1 MVGLII
7 DIIIVAVTVIMIVV
21 SCKRGIVKTVMSLVS
36 GVASL
41 FLAYAFTPMLSAILK
56 EKVFLRKFAEGITDT
71 VASLSEAGKNAA
83 DKVMYDISGLME
95 NSQFLSLLEKYKAD
109 PAQTEDIISNMTDTG
124 SGAVEK
130 VSYAVADNLSET
142 VSDIT
147 AFIIIFVVSLIVL
160 KLLTLLICAV
170 FKLPGLKEADKTAGL
185 VLGIVTSVFFIL
197 VFSMMINNVSGLL
210 TSISPSTFPE
220 NFADQSYILHF
231 LSKYN
236 VISFITEKLGI
247 QGKV

>member
-95 NSQFLSLLEKYKAD
+95 NSQFLSLLEK
-109 PAQTEDIISNMTDTG
+109 
-124 SGAVEK
+124 
-130 VSYAVADNLSET
+130 
-142 VSDIT
+142 
-147 AFIIIFVVSLIVL
+147 
-160 KLLTLLICAV
+160 
-170 FKLPGLKEADKTAGL
+170 
-185 VLGIVTSVFFIL
+185 
-197 VFSMMINNVSGLL
+197 
-210 TSISPSTFPE
+210 
-220 NFADQSYILHF
+220 
-231 LSKYN
+231 
-236 VISFITEKLGI
+236 
-247 QGKV
+247 